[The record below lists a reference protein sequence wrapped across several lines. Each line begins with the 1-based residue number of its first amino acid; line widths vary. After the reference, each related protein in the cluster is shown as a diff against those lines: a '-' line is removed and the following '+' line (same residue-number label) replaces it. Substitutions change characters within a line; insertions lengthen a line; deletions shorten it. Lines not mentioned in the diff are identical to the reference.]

1 MRYSLHGYTDTYR
14 KLRMHYLDESHILL
28 FLAQLF
34 ILLLCTRGLGELFR
48 RWKQPAL
55 TAELLVG
62 IALGPTLMGRCLP
75 GLQATLFPPDAVQQ
89 AMLETVAWLGVL
101 FLLLDTGL
109 EIDFSI
115 AWRQRG
121 SALAIALSDII
132 VPMVVAFAAVI
143 GLPDPFLVHPD
154 QRILFGLFMAT
165 VMTIS
170 AMPVAARCLHDLN
183 LLKTDL
189 GFLTMSALAVN
200 DIIGWVLFAIILG
213 LFTQTTF
220 ALGSILLVLA
230 GTLGFSVL
238 ALTVG
243 RSFSSRVFA
252 ALKNRR
258 CPEPARSLTVTALQG
273 LLFGLITHKLG
284 VHALFGFFLAGVVAG
299 EAKSLSEDTRRVIA
313 QMVYSLFVPLFF
325 ANIGL
330 KIDFAAHF
338 DWRLVSLISLAGIGG
353 RYLGAWLGVSM
364 AKVPRVNRDLISI
377 AHTPGGMM
385 EIVVALLALEAGLIT
400 PPIFVAI
407 VFSAVFS
414 SVVMGPWM
422 ARSLAR
428 RRNVSPLQ
436 FLDAEAVLPSLPV
449 PATRTDVLR
458 LLAGRVAARSD
469 TPAEEPILQAA
480 LRREQEFGTAIGSGV
495 AIPHVRLDHLRNP
508 VLAYA
513 HSSEGIEWDAPD
525 AEPVHHVFF
534 WVSAAGAEDLHVQIL
549 AQIARTMARPEIRQ
563 RLSQASDAH
572 SVFAALQQALAED
585 VRLPPATA

>member
-1 MRYSLHGYTDTYR
+1 
-14 KLRMHYLDESHILL
+14 MHYLDESHIFH

-34 ILLLCTRGLGELFR
+34 VILLCARGLGELFR

-62 IALGPTLMGRCLP
+62 IALGPTLLGRFLP
-75 GLQATLFPPDAVQQ
+75 VLSSALFPPDAVQQ
-89 AMLETVAWLGVL
+89 NMLETVAWLGVL

-121 SALAIALSDII
+121 SALAIALSDIFI
-132 VPMVVAFAAVI
+132 PMAVAFVPVMF
-143 GLPDPFLVHPD
+143 LPDTLLADPSRRL
-154 QRILFGLFMAT
+154 LFGLFMAT

-170 AMPVAARCLHDLN
+170 AMPVAARGLHDLD

-213 LFTQTTF
+213 LFLQTTV
-220 ALGSILLVLA
+220 ALGPILLIFA

-243 RSFSSRVFA
+243 RPFSARIFD
-252 ALKNRR
+252 ALKARQF
-258 CPEPARSLTVTALQG
+258 PEPASSLTVTVLLG
-273 LLFGLITHKLG
+273 LLFGAITQKLG

-299 EAKSLSEDTRRVIA
+299 EAKSLSEDTRRVIS

-325 ANIGL
+325 VNIGL
-330 KIDFAAHF
+330 KIDFAANFHPG
-338 DWRLVSLISLAGIGG
+338 LVALICVVGIVG
-353 RYLGAWLGVSM
+353 RYLGAWFGVTM
-364 AKVPRVNRDLISI
+364 ARVPRVNRDLISI

-385 EIVVALLALEAGLIT
+385 EIVVALLALEAGLVT
-400 PPIFVAI
+400 PPVFVAI

-422 ARSLAR
+422 SRSLAR
-428 RRNVSPLQ
+428 RRMVSSVQ
-436 FLDAEAVLPSLPV
+436 FLDEQALIPRLPDEGR
-449 PATRTDVLR
+449 AGAIR
-458 LLAGRVAARSD
+458 LLAAKVAQLSSPVAAHHI
-469 TPAEEPILQAA
+469 EQLA
-480 LRREQEFGTAIGSGV
+480 LKRETEFGTAVGHGV
-495 AIPHVRLDHLRNP
+495 AIPHVRLGHLRNP
-508 VLAYA
+508 VLAYG
-513 HSSEGIEWDAPD
+513 HSAEGLDWDAPD

-534 WVSAAGAEDLHVQIL
+534 LASAAGAEDVHVQIL
-549 AQIARTMARPEIRQ
+549 AQIARAMAKPEHR
-563 RLSQASDAH
+563 H
-572 SVFAALQQALAED
+572 SVSAAQTPAALYKALRSVLA
-585 VRLPPATA
+585 PPPPKS

>member
-1 MRYSLHGYTDTYR
+1 
-14 KLRMHYLDESHILL
+14 MHYLDESHIFR

-34 ILLLCTRGLGELFR
+34 MLLLCARGLGELFR

-62 IALGPTLMGRCLP
+62 IALGPTLLGRYLP
-75 GLQATLFPPDAVQQ
+75 GLHAALFPPDALQQ
-89 AMLETVAWLGVL
+89 GMLETVAWLGVL

-121 SALAIALSDII
+121 SALAIALSDIVI
-132 VPMVVAFAAVI
+132 PMVVAFVPVLF
-143 GLPDPFLVHPD
+143 LPDVFLADPS
-154 QRILFGLFMAT
+154 RRLLFGLFMAT

-213 LFTQTTF
+213 LFTQTSF
-220 ALGSILLVLA
+220 ALGSILLVFA

-238 ALTVG
+238 ALTLG
-243 RSFSSRVFA
+243 RPFSARIFDA
-252 ALKNRR
+252 MKAREF
-258 CPEPARSLTVTALQG
+258 PEPASSLTVTLLLG
-273 LLFGLITHKLG
+273 LLFGAITQKLG
-284 VHALFGFFLAGVVAG
+284 VHALFGFFLAGIVAG
-299 EAKSLSEDTRRVIA
+299 EAKSLSEDTRRVIS

-330 KIDFAAHF
+330 KIDFAANFH
-338 DWRLVSLISLAGIGG
+338 LGPVVLICVVGIAG
-353 RYLGAWLGVSM
+353 RYLGAWFGVTL
-364 AKVPRVNRDLISI
+364 ARVPRVNRNLISI

-400 PPIFVAI
+400 RAIFVAI

-422 ARSLAR
+422 ARALAR
-428 RRNVSPLQ
+428 RRAVSPAQ
-436 FLDAEAVLPSLPV
+436 FLDERALVAQLPGGGR
-449 PATRTDVLR
+449 ADVLR
-458 LLAGRVAARSD
+458 LLAAKVAA
-469 TPAEEPILQAA
+469 LAA
-480 LRREQEFGTAIGSGV
+480 PVAAHQIEQLALAREKEFGTGIGHGV

-508 VLAYA
+508 VLAYG
-513 HSSEGIEWDAPD
+513 HSPEGLDWDAPD
-525 AEPVHHVFF
+525 AEPVHHIFF
-534 WVSAAGAEDLHVQIL
+534 LASATGAEDLHVQIL
-549 AQIARTMARPEIRQ
+549 AQIARAMAKSAN
-563 RLSQASDAH
+563 RLRLADAPNAPALC
-572 SVFAALQQALAED
+572 AAMQTVLAPP
-585 VRLPPATA
+585 PPAN

>member
-1 MRYSLHGYTDTYR
+1 
-14 KLRMHYLDESHILL
+14 MHFLDESHIFL

-34 ILLLCTRGLGELFR
+34 VLLLCARGLGELFR

-62 IALGPTLMGRCLP
+62 IVLGPTLLGRFMP
-75 GLQATLFPPDAVQQ
+75 GLHAALFPPDVLQQ
-89 AMLETVAWLGVL
+89 SMLETVAWLGVL

-121 SALAIALSDII
+121 SALVIALSDIFI
-132 VPMVVAFAAVI
+132 PMIVAFVPVLF
-143 GLPDPFLVHPD
+143 LPDIFLADPS
-154 QRILFGLFMAT
+154 RRLLFGLFMAT

-213 LFTQTTF
+213 LFTQTSF
-220 ALGSILLVLA
+220 ALGSILLVFA
-230 GTLGFSVL
+230 GTLGFSILV
-238 ALTVG
+238 LTVG
-243 RSFSSRVFA
+243 RPFSARIFDA
-252 ALKNRR
+252 MKARQF
-258 CPEPARSLTVTALQG
+258 PEPASSLTVTLLLG
-273 LLFGLITHKLG
+273 LFFGAITQKLG
-284 VHALFGFFLAGVVAG
+284 VHALFGFFLAGIVAG
-299 EAKSLSEDTRRVIA
+299 EAKSLSEDTRRVIN
-313 QMVYSLFVPLFF
+313 QMVYALFVPLFF

-330 KIDFAAHF
+330 KIDFAANFHLG
-338 DWRLVSLISLAGIGG
+338 LVVLISAVGIVG
-353 RYLGAWLGVSM
+353 RYLGAWLGVNLTCQ
-364 AKVPRVNRDLISI
+364 PRVNRNLISI

-422 ARSLAR
+422 ARALAR
-428 RRNVSPLQ
+428 RRHVSPVQ
-436 FLDAEAVLPSLPV
+436 FLDERAVVVQLPDEGRSEAI
-449 PATRTDVLR
+449 R
-458 LLAGRVAARSD
+458 LLTAKVAGLSSPVASHHI
-469 TPAEEPILQAA
+469 EQLA
-480 LRREQEFGTAIGSGV
+480 LKREKEYGTGIGDGV

-508 VLAYA
+508 ILAYG
-513 HSSEGIEWDAPD
+513 HSPEGLDWDAPD

-534 WVSAAGAEDLHVQIL
+534 LASATGAEDIHVQIL
-549 AQIARTMARPEIRQ
+549 AQIARAMAKPENRIR
-563 RLSQASDAH
+563 LADA
-572 SVFAALQQALAED
+572 ADAPALTEVLKTILA
-585 VRLPPATA
+585 PPASAA

>member
-1 MRYSLHGYTDTYR
+1 
-14 KLRMHYLDESHILL
+14 MHYLDEKHIFL

-34 ILLLCTRGLGELFR
+34 VLLLCARGLGELFR

-62 IALGPTLMGRCLP
+62 IVLGPTLLGRFMP
-75 GLQATLFPPDAVQQ
+75 GLHAALFPPDALQQ
-89 AMLETVAWLGVL
+89 SMLETVAWLGVL

-121 SALAIALSDII
+121 SALAIALTDIV
-132 VPMVVAFAAVI
+132 VPMVVAFVPVLF
-143 GLPDPFLVHPD
+143 LPDVFLADPS
-154 QRILFGLFMAT
+154 RRLLFGLFMAT

-213 LFTQTTF
+213 LFTQTSF
-220 ALGSILLVLA
+220 ALGSILLVFA
-230 GTLGFSVL
+230 GTLGFSIL
-238 ALTVG
+238 ALTLG
-243 RSFSSRVFA
+243 RPFSARIFDA
-252 ALKNRR
+252 MKAREF
-258 CPEPARSLTVTALQG
+258 PEPASSLTVTLLLG
-273 LLFGLITHKLG
+273 LLFGAITQKLG
-284 VHALFGFFLAGVVAG
+284 VHALFGFFLAGIVAG
-299 EAKSLSEDTRRVIA
+299 EAKSLSEDTRRVIS

-330 KIDFAAHF
+330 KIDFAANFHLG
-338 DWRLVSLISLAGIGG
+338 LVVLICVVGIAG
-353 RYLGAWLGVSM
+353 RYLGAWFGVTL
-364 AKVPRVNRDLISI
+364 ARVPRVNRNLISI

-400 PPIFVAI
+400 QAIFVAI

-422 ARSLAR
+422 TRALAR
-428 RRNVSPLQ
+428 RRAVSPAQ
-436 FLDAEAVLPSLPV
+436 FLDERALVVQLPDDGRAEA
-449 PATRTDVLR
+449 LR
-458 LLAGRVAARSD
+458 LLAAKVAQLASPVAAHRI
-469 TPAEEPILQAA
+469 EQLA
-480 LRREQEFGTAIGSGV
+480 LAREKEFGTGIGHGV

-508 VLAYA
+508 VLAYG
-513 HSSEGIEWDAPD
+513 HSPEGLDWDAPD

-534 WVSAAGAEDLHVQIL
+534 LASAAGAEDIHVQIL
-549 AQIARTMARPEIRQ
+549 AQIARAMARAPNRE
-563 RLSQASDAH
+563 RLSGAPDAPALY
-572 SVFAALQQALAED
+572 AALQTVLA
-585 VRLPPATA
+585 PPPSAH

>member
-1 MRYSLHGYTDTYR
+1 
-14 KLRMHYLDESHILL
+14 MHYLDEKHIFL

-34 ILLLCTRGLGELFR
+34 VLLLCARGLGELFR

-62 IALGPTLMGRCLP
+62 IVLGPTLLGRFMP
-75 GLQATLFPPDAVQQ
+75 GLHAALFPPDALQQ
-89 AMLETVAWLGVL
+89 SMLETVAWLGVL

-121 SALAIALSDII
+121 SALAIALTDIV
-132 VPMVVAFAAVI
+132 VPMVVAFVPVLF
-143 GLPDPFLVHPD
+143 LPDVFLADPS
-154 QRILFGLFMAT
+154 RRLLFGLFMAT

-213 LFTQTTF
+213 LFTQTSF
-220 ALGSILLVLA
+220 ALGSILLVFA
-230 GTLGFSVL
+230 GTLGFSIL
-238 ALTVG
+238 ALTLG
-243 RSFSSRVFA
+243 RPFSARIFDA
-252 ALKNRR
+252 MKAREF
-258 CPEPARSLTVTALQG
+258 PEPASSLTVTLLLG
-273 LLFGLITHKLG
+273 LLFGAITQKLG
-284 VHALFGFFLAGVVAG
+284 VHALFGFFLAGIVAG
-299 EAKSLSEDTRRVIA
+299 EAKSLSEDTRRVIS

-330 KIDFAAHF
+330 KIDFAANFHLG
-338 DWRLVSLISLAGIGG
+338 LVVLICVVGIAG
-353 RYLGAWLGVSM
+353 RYLGAWFGVTL
-364 AKVPRVNRDLISI
+364 ARVPRVNRNLISI

-400 PPIFVAI
+400 QAIFVAI

-422 ARSLAR
+422 TRALAR
-428 RRNVSPLQ
+428 RRAVSPAQ
-436 FLDAEAVLPSLPV
+436 FLDERALVVQLPDDGRAEA
-449 PATRTDVLR
+449 LR
-458 LLAGRVAARSD
+458 LLAAKVAQLTSPVAAHRI
-469 TPAEEPILQAA
+469 EQLA
-480 LRREQEFGTAIGSGV
+480 LAREKEFGTGIGHGV

-508 VLAYA
+508 ILAYG
-513 HSSEGIEWDAPD
+513 HSPEGLDWDAPD

-534 WVSAAGAEDLHVQIL
+534 LASAAGAEDIHVQIL
-549 AQIARTMARPEIRQ
+549 AQIARAMARAPNRE
-563 RLSQASDAH
+563 RLSGAPDAPALY
-572 SVFAALQQALAED
+572 AALQTVLA
-585 VRLPPATA
+585 PPPSAH